1 MNSALAQMYGT
12 GGAEA
17 SEEQEK
23 LANLELFAKLAA
35 QHNVDLSSM
44 TDAQVQELYAQTFD
58 TGMPKIASDDEDEDD
73 KGGDKDKVEAKNEDD
88 EDEKKA
94 SAAAYLQEKVAF
106 QEKFAE
112 ADLMGRVMA
121 HAFVQERD
129 EIEKAAMRG
138 ETTMTEAVANKIKKG
153 GGTVPPEVKIK
164 PGAVTKLKGFAKT
177 KPGKAVGAA
186 LGVGALAGG
195 GYAAYKGLKG
205 KGKEQEKKSSAA
217 QFEELA
223 AEQAIKIASAAGFD
237 GDEALNL
244 VNAAYT
250 LGLAETEKLASVQ
263 NVDDALHIRGLE
275 YLEAVGYPVD
285 WSEIYG
291 E

>member
-12 GGAEA
+12 GGVDT
-17 SEEQEK
+17 EEQEK
-23 LANLELFAKLAA
+23 IANLELFAKLAA
-35 QHNVDLSSM
+35 QHNIDLSSLS
-44 TDAQVQELYAQTFD
+44 DEQVQELYAQTFD
-58 TGMPKIASDDEDEDD
+58 TEMPKTASDDED
-73 KGGDKDKVEAKNEDD
+73 D
-88 EDEKKA
+88 EDKEDKKAKAEEYVEEKK
-94 SAAAYLQEKVAF
+94 AF

-129 EIEKAAMRG
+129 EIEKAAKKTEVGMPQNKPAPASPKSG
-138 ETTMTEAVANKIKKG
+138 TLLGMPPNANKEPGKGAVAWAKAKGKGGKALEAVKRFSHTNK
-153 GGTVPPEVKIK
+153 
-164 PGAVTKLKGFAKT
+164 
-177 KPGKAVGAA
+177 GKAVGAA
-186 LGVGALAGG
+186 LGGAALAGG

-205 KGKEQEKKSSAA
+205 KEKKSSAE

-223 AEQAIKIASAAGFD
+223 AEQAIKIAAAAGFD
-237 GDEALNL
+237 ADEAFNR
-244 VNAAYT
+244 VNAAYI
-250 LGLAETEKLASVQ
+250 LGVAETEKIASVQ